1 MGVLNRYKLAT
12 TSSRRNSLRVFF
24 KTLLEYD
31 MWTPVVFAIVLC
43 MTFVLAL
50 TWTLQRRLNGHSPA
64 LAMSGLGMFVDM
76 GEEVLMHKQLVNWVT
91 MLTFALIIQ
100 MFKYVQVCEWHVD
113 STAAN
118 PPWTQPL
125 RIRPSSSHSLIA
137 ECRRVPQVLCGTAE
151 DHRVRPVRRLSRSA
165 PSRC

>member
-1 MGVLNRYKLAT
+1 
-12 TSSRRNSLRVFF
+12 
-24 KTLLEYD
+24 

-64 LAMSGLGMFVDM
+64 LAMSGGMFVDM

-113 STAAN
+113 STPAN
-118 PPWTQPL
+118 PPKLEPL
-125 RIRPSSSHSLIA
+125 TP
-137 ECRRVPQVLCGTAE
+137 RRVPQSTCGTAE

>member
-1 MGVLNRYKLAT
+1 
-12 TSSRRNSLRVFF
+12 
-24 KTLLEYD
+24 

-100 MFKYVQVCEWHVD
+100 MFKYVQVGVQV
-113 STAAN
+113 ARGAN
-118 PPWTQPL
+118 PCESAQARATHSSQSAAEYRRYSAVLL
-125 RIRPSSSHSLIA
+125 RTTGS
-137 ECRRVPQVLCGTAE
+137 
-151 DHRVRPVRRLSRSA
+151 VRVRRLSRSA

>member
-1 MGVLNRYKLAT
+1 
-12 TSSRRNSLRVFF
+12 
-24 KTLLEYD
+24 

-64 LAMSGLGMFVDM
+64 LAMSGGMFVDM

-100 MFKYVQVCEWHVD
+100 MFKYVQVCKWHVE

-118 PPWTQPL
+118 PPKLEPL
-125 RIRPSSSHSLIA
+125 TH
-137 ECRRVPQVLCGTAE
+137 RRVPQSAAGTLSTAE